1 MKKRFRVACL
11 QISAGSDWR
20 RNLDLVRKLVRQALR
35 RGAELIALPETFY
48 YRGSARCLKYLAREV
63 TPSIL
68 REFKKLAADHH
79 IAFLL
84 GSMYEQSQRRNK
96 YFNTSVLIS
105 ERGKI
110 AARYRKIHLF
120 DISLK
125 DKAVFRESRH
135 IAPGSH
141 AASGKIWGIPA
152 GLTICY
158 DLRFPELFR
167 ALSRCGSQ
175 IIFVPSNFTYATGK
189 VHWEVLLRA
198 RAIENQVFIVA
209 PAQTGRNPETGIR
222 SFGTSLVIDPWGT
235 VLARS
240 GRGRQGIIMASL
252 DFHSLD
258 RLRRSFP
265 VLKHRRLV

>member
-1 MKKRFRVACL
+1 MACL

-20 RNLDLVRKLVRQALR
+20 HNLDLVRKLVREALR
-35 RGAELIALPETFY
+35 RKAQLIALPETFY
-48 YRGSARCLKYLAREV
+48 YRGSARRLKYLACEV
-63 TPSIL
+63 TPPIL

-79 IAFLL
+79 AAFLL
-84 GSMYEQSQRRNK
+84 GSMYEQSPRRNK
-96 YFNTSVLIS
+96 YFNTSILIS

-110 AARYRKIHLF
+110 VARYRKIHLF

-141 AASGKIWGIPA
+141 VASGKIWGIPV

-167 ALSRCGSQ
+167 ALSRRGSR

-235 VLARS
+235 VLAR
-240 GRGRQGIIMASL
+240 GACGRQGVVMASL

-258 RLRRSFP
+258 QLRRSFP
-265 VLKHRRLV
+265 VLKHRQL